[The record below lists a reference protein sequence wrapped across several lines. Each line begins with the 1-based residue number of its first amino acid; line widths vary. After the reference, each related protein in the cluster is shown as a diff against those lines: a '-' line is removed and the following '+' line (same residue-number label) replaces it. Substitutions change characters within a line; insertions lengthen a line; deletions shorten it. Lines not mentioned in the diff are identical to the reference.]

1 MARAAKYPA
10 TVVGF
15 SERRDGTV
23 EFVQVA
29 FYVPK
34 SKHVNVEF
42 LRPGFQVPAKSK
54 WGDRGFV
61 QYSGGLYYFARNE
74 KPNALRQ

>member
-1 MARAAKYPA
+1 MTRISKYPA

-15 SERRDGTV
+15 SETKSGLTQYV
-23 EFVQVA
+23 KVA
-29 FYVPK
+29 FYNPK

-42 LRPGFQVPAKSK
+42 LRPGFQIPKNVQ

-61 QYSGGLYYFARNE
+61 TYSGSLYNFA
-74 KPNALRQ
+74 KA

>member
-1 MARAAKYPA
+1 MARTRKYPA

-15 SERRDGTV
+15 SESKTGLADYIK
-23 EFVQVA
+23 VA

-34 SKHVNVEF
+34 MKHVNVEF
-42 LRPGFQVPAKSK
+42 MRPGFQIPKNVM

-61 QYSGGLYYFARNE
+61 TYSGGLYYFA
-74 KPNALRQ
+74 KA